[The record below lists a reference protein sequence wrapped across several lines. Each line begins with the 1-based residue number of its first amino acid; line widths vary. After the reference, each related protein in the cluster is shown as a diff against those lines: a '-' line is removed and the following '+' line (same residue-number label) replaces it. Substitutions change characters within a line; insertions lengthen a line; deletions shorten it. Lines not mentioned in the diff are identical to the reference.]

1 MKSLTKSKIWFFAI
15 GQFGWSLLSGIISNW
30 MVYIYQPDAAGSTL
44 FIPQTRI
51 VFGIFTIIGAIT
63 AFGRIFDAITDPW
76 IASLSD
82 RCKSKQGRRIPF
94 LKWASIPLA
103 ASTVLVF
110 CAPVSGISWIN
121 TLWLLL
127 FIACYYL
134 AITAYCTP
142 YNALISELGHTQKD
156 RLAISTAISFT
167 FIVGTAVSMQAAN
180 VWGIFIAHGMTRM
193 MAIRVTFVIF
203 AVIALA
209 CLLVPPLTIREKD
222 YVTTKPSD
230 AGAGASL
237 IKTFRNP
244 DFRIF
249 VASDIL
255 YFIALT
261 MFQTGLTFFVTSLLG
276 LDEGV
281 AGMLFVMMTALSLL
295 FYIPINKLVPR
306 FGKKKLVLFAFMM
319 FSLVY
324 LYTAFLGKGL
334 PISPMVQGYI
344 LILLA
349 SLPMAIFGILPQ
361 AIVADVAESDAR
373 TTGENR
379 EGMFFAAR
387 TFAFKIGQSA
397 SMLIFTSLA
406 TIGRDPVTNVS
417 DGSGY
422 RIVAITAFIL
432 CACGGFVLRFFNEK
446 RIKGILNGTIQK
458 K

>member
-30 MVYIYQPDAAGSTL
+30 MVYIYQPDAAGSTF
-44 FIPQTRI
+44 FIPQTRV
-51 VFGIFTIIGAIT
+51 VFGIFTIIGGIT

-82 RCKSKQGRRIPF
+82 RCKSKSGRRIPF
-94 LKWASIPLA
+94 LKWASVPLA

-121 TLWLLL
+121 TVWLLV

-142 YNALISELGHTQKD
+142 YNALISELGHTQQD

-167 FIVGTAVSMQAAN
+167 FIVGTAISMQAAS
-180 VWGIFIAHGMTRM
+180 VWGIFISNGMARM
-193 MAIRVTFVIF
+193 TAIRLTFVIF
-203 AVIALA
+203 AVIALI
-209 CLLVPPLTIREKD
+209 CLLVPPLTIKEKD
-222 YVTTKPSD
+222 YVTTKPSE

-237 IKTFRNP
+237 VKTFRNP
-244 DFRIF
+244 DFRVF

-255 YFIALT
+255 YFVALT

-276 LDEGV
+276 LDESV
-281 AGMLFVMMTALSLL
+281 AGTLFVLMTALSLL
-295 FYIPINKLVPR
+295 FYIPINKLVPK
-306 FGKKKLVLFAFMM
+306 FGKKKLVRFAFLL

-324 LYTAFLGKGL
+324 LYTAFLGKNL
-334 PISPMVQGYI
+334 PIPPMVQGYI
-344 LILLA
+344 LVLLA

-361 AIVADVAESDAR
+361 AMVADVAEADAK

-387 TFAFKIGQSA
+387 TFAFKLGQSA

-422 RIVAITAFIL
+422 RIVAITAFVL
-432 CACGGFVLRFFNEK
+432 CACGGVILKFFNEK
-446 RIKGILNGTIQK
+446 RINTILGSKN
-458 K
+458 